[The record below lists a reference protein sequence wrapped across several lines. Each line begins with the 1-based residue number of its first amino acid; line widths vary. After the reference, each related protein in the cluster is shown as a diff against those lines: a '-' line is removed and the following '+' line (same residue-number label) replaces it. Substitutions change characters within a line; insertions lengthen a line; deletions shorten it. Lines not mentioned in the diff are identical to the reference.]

1 MNRTKFVGESHFF
14 QIFSFFFRSGNRDM
28 NLMLFKETAGIV
40 QPLRRVVVSRDEKHR
55 NPGRDVGKLRE
66 ELIQHRIGLPGGNR
80 AVKNIP
86 RNQNRIRMIL
96 FCPLRDL
103 MQNRPLIGKQT
114 VGIELFT
121 DMKIRN
127 MKQVGERGKEIK
139 MKRLFRRNQIIIT
152 TLAVMIAAAGYL
164 NYAGKR
170 DLEAGGQVADMGS
183 LELSDEDLMAENL
196 AAQSETV
203 QDILS
208 LDNDPNDT
216 EVAEAQTEGTDLAQA
231 GSENG
236 EQSGM
241 ADTEEQT
248 TGNDAPAG
256 YENPGEAVLT
266 SGMSVADYIAGV
278 QLSREQ
284 IRAKN
289 KETLMSLINSTSI
302 DEAAKQ
308 QAIQDMIRLTEISEK
323 ENAAETLLMAKGF
336 SDPVVSI
343 TDDKVDVVIH
353 ASSITD
359 PERAQIEDIVKRKAE
374 VGADQIIITLL
385 NMAD

>member
-1 MNRTKFVGESHFF
+1 
-14 QIFSFFFRSGNRDM
+14 
-28 NLMLFKETAGIV
+28 
-40 QPLRRVVVSRDEKHR
+40 
-55 NPGRDVGKLRE
+55 
-66 ELIQHRIGLPGGNR
+66 
-80 AVKNIP
+80 
-86 RNQNRIRMIL
+86 
-96 FCPLRDL
+96 
-103 MQNRPLIGKQT
+103 
-114 VGIELFT
+114 
-121 DMKIRN
+121 MKIRN
-127 MKQVGERGKEIK
+127 MKQVTERVKGLKGRK
-139 MKRLFRRNQIIIT
+139 LFRRNQIIIT

-170 DLEAGGQVADMGS
+170 DLEAGSRLSQAGS
-183 LELSDEDLMAENL
+183 LELSEEDLMAENL

-203 QDILS
+203 SDILS
-208 LDNDPNDT
+208 LDNDPAEG
-216 EVAEAQTEGTDLAQA
+216 EVAEAGPEDTSLALGDNGTGGEASTQEGELSGNSTD
-231 GSENG
+231 
-236 EQSGM
+236 
-241 ADTEEQT
+241 
-248 TGNDAPAG
+248 TGNTGESADPAG

-289 KETLMSLINSTSI
+289 KETLMSLINSTNI

-308 QAIQDMIRLTEISEK
+308 QAIQDMIRITEISEK
-323 ENAAETLLMAKGF
+323 EKAAETLLMAKGF
-336 SDPVVSI
+336 ADPVVSI

-359 PERAQIEDIVKRKAE
+359 PQRAQIEDIVKRKAE

>member
-1 MNRTKFVGESHFF
+1 
-14 QIFSFFFRSGNRDM
+14 
-28 NLMLFKETAGIV
+28 
-40 QPLRRVVVSRDEKHR
+40 
-55 NPGRDVGKLRE
+55 
-66 ELIQHRIGLPGGNR
+66 
-80 AVKNIP
+80 
-86 RNQNRIRMIL
+86 
-96 FCPLRDL
+96 
-103 MQNRPLIGKQT
+103 
-114 VGIELFT
+114 
-121 DMKIRN
+121 MKIRN
-127 MKQVGERGKEIK
+127 MKQVTERVKGLKGRK
-139 MKRLFRRNQIIIT
+139 LFRRNQIIIT

-170 DLEAGGQVADMGS
+170 DLEAGSRLSQAGS
-183 LELSDEDLMAENL
+183 LELSEEDLMAENL

-203 QDILS
+203 SDILS
-208 LDNDPNDT
+208 LDNDPAEG
-216 EVAEAQTEGTDLAQA
+216 EVAEAGPEDTSLALGDNGPGGEASTQEGELSGNSTD
-231 GSENG
+231 
-236 EQSGM
+236 
-241 ADTEEQT
+241 
-248 TGNDAPAG
+248 TGNTGESADPAG

-289 KETLMSLINSTSI
+289 KETLMSLINSTNI

-308 QAIQDMIRLTEISEK
+308 QAIQDMIRITEISEK

-336 SDPVVSI
+336 ADPVVSI

-359 PERAQIEDIVKRKAE
+359 PQRAQIEDIVKRKAE

>member
-1 MNRTKFVGESHFF
+1 
-14 QIFSFFFRSGNRDM
+14 
-28 NLMLFKETAGIV
+28 
-40 QPLRRVVVSRDEKHR
+40 
-55 NPGRDVGKLRE
+55 
-66 ELIQHRIGLPGGNR
+66 
-80 AVKNIP
+80 
-86 RNQNRIRMIL
+86 
-96 FCPLRDL
+96 
-103 MQNRPLIGKQT
+103 
-114 VGIELFT
+114 
-121 DMKIRN
+121 MKIRN
-127 MKQVGERGKEIK
+127 MKQVTERVKGLKARK
-139 MKRLFRRNQIIIT
+139 LFRRNQIIIT

-170 DLEAGGQVADMGS
+170 DLEAGSRLSQAGS

-203 QDILS
+203 SDILS
-208 LDNDPNDT
+208 LDNDPADG
-216 EVAEAQTEGTDLAQA
+216 EVAEASPENTSLALGDNGSDGEASSQEGALSENSGDA
-231 GSENG
+231 GSTG
-236 EQSGM
+236 E
-241 ADTEEQT
+241 
-248 TGNDAPAG
+248 NDAPAG

-289 KETLMSLINSTSI
+289 KETLMSLINSTNI

-336 SDPVVSI
+336 ADPVVSI

-359 PERAQIEDIVKRKAE
+359 PQRAQIEDIVKRKAE

>member
-1 MNRTKFVGESHFF
+1 
-14 QIFSFFFRSGNRDM
+14 
-28 NLMLFKETAGIV
+28 
-40 QPLRRVVVSRDEKHR
+40 
-55 NPGRDVGKLRE
+55 
-66 ELIQHRIGLPGGNR
+66 
-80 AVKNIP
+80 
-86 RNQNRIRMIL
+86 
-96 FCPLRDL
+96 
-103 MQNRPLIGKQT
+103 
-114 VGIELFT
+114 
-121 DMKIRN
+121 MKIRN
-127 MKQVGERGKEIK
+127 MKQVTERVKGLKGRK
-139 MKRLFRRNQIIIT
+139 LFRRNQIIIT

-170 DLEAGGQVADMGS
+170 DLEAGSRLSQAES
-183 LELSDEDLMAENL
+183 LELSEEDLMAENL

-203 QDILS
+203 SDILS
-208 LDNDPNDT
+208 LDNDPAEG
-216 EVAEAQTEGTDLAQA
+216 EVAEAGPEDTSLTLGDNGAGGEASTQEGEL
-231 GSENG
+231 SEN
-236 EQSGM
+236 ST
-241 ADTEEQT
+241 D
-248 TGNDAPAG
+248 TGNTGESADPAG

-289 KETLMSLINSTSI
+289 KETLMSLINSTNI

-308 QAIQDMIRLTEISEK
+308 QAIQDMIRITEISEK

-336 SDPVVSI
+336 ADPVVSI

-359 PERAQIEDIVKRKAE
+359 PQRAQIEDIVKRKAE

>member
-1 MNRTKFVGESHFF
+1 
-14 QIFSFFFRSGNRDM
+14 
-28 NLMLFKETAGIV
+28 
-40 QPLRRVVVSRDEKHR
+40 
-55 NPGRDVGKLRE
+55 
-66 ELIQHRIGLPGGNR
+66 
-80 AVKNIP
+80 
-86 RNQNRIRMIL
+86 
-96 FCPLRDL
+96 
-103 MQNRPLIGKQT
+103 
-114 VGIELFT
+114 
-121 DMKIRN
+121 MKIRN
-127 MKQVGERGKEIK
+127 MKQVTERVKGLKGKK
-139 MKRLFRRNQIIIT
+139 LFRRNQIIIT

-170 DLEAGGQVADMGS
+170 DLEAGSRLSQAGS

-203 QDILS
+203 SDILS
-208 LDNDPNDT
+208 LDNDPADE
-216 EVAEAQTEGTDLAQA
+216 EVAEASSEDTSLALGDNEAGGEVSSQEGAL
-231 GSENG
+231 SENSGDTGNTG
-236 EQSGM
+236 E
-241 ADTEEQT
+241 
-248 TGNDAPAG
+248 NDAPAG

-289 KETLMSLINSTSI
+289 KETLMSLINSTNI

-336 SDPVVSI
+336 ADPVVSI

-359 PERAQIEDIVKRKAE
+359 PQRAQIEDIVKRKAE

>member
-1 MNRTKFVGESHFF
+1 
-14 QIFSFFFRSGNRDM
+14 
-28 NLMLFKETAGIV
+28 
-40 QPLRRVVVSRDEKHR
+40 
-55 NPGRDVGKLRE
+55 
-66 ELIQHRIGLPGGNR
+66 
-80 AVKNIP
+80 
-86 RNQNRIRMIL
+86 
-96 FCPLRDL
+96 
-103 MQNRPLIGKQT
+103 
-114 VGIELFT
+114 
-121 DMKIRN
+121 MKIRN
-127 MKQVGERGKEIK
+127 MKQVTERVKGLKGRK
-139 MKRLFRRNQIIIT
+139 LFRRNQIIIT

-170 DLEAGGQVADMGS
+170 DLEAGSRLSQAGS
-183 LELSDEDLMAENL
+183 LELSEEDLMAENL

-203 QDILS
+203 SDILS
-208 LDNDPNDT
+208 LDNDPAEG
-216 EVAEAQTEGTDLAQA
+216 EVAEAGPEDTSLALGDNGTGGEASTQEGELSGNSTD
-231 GSENG
+231 
-236 EQSGM
+236 
-241 ADTEEQT
+241 
-248 TGNDAPAG
+248 TGNTGESADPAG

-289 KETLMSLINSTSI
+289 KETLMSLINSTNI

-308 QAIQDMIRLTEISEK
+308 QAIQDMIRITEISEK
-323 ENAAETLLMAKGF
+323 ENAVETLLMAKGF
-336 SDPVVSI
+336 ADPVVSI

-359 PERAQIEDIVKRKAE
+359 PQRAQIEDIVKRKAE